1 MQLYTLHKCENSR
14 FLTEW
19 QQISTSNVD
28 NPDNICTCRPIH
40 KYVYN
45 GNNKKLSCRRD
56 RATLH
61 VIEYFAKSLKS
72 FMACV
77 NPYWYF
83 IETMYVVPFTRYSA
97 LKNGV
102 TLKLRVGS
110 LKVTENGA
118 VRKIT
123 HDFLSVGHSKYIR
136 SCMLYHFQVIWRWII
151 VTFKRSLKVIQT
163 DTIQKLGCS
172 FLFTFDSK

>member
-1 MQLYTLHKCENSR
+1 MLTTQTIYVHVGLYINMFTMEITRSSAVAETARHFMSLNILLSHSR
-14 FLTEW
+14 
-19 QQISTSNVD
+19 
-28 NPDNICTCRPIH
+28 
-40 KYVYN
+40 
-45 GNNKKLSCRRD
+45 
-56 RATLH
+56 
-61 VIEYFAKSLKS
+61 S
-72 FMACV
+72 FVACV

-110 LKVTENGA
+110 LKVTENGT

-136 SCMLYHFQVIWRWII
+136 SCMLYHFQVI
-151 VTFKRSLKVIQT
+151 
-163 DTIQKLGCS
+163 
-172 FLFTFDSK
+172 